1 MKIFGIGLFIVLL
14 CTVRELC
21 ATNAS
26 HVPDECC
33 FSFYP
38 KRLPI
43 KSISHLKTTS
53 SSCPVAGVIF
63 FTKKGYKVC
72 AKANESW
79 VKKYVEH
86 FTQQNSE
93 K

>member
-1 MKIFGIGLFIVLL
+1 MYFLKLYIALYLS
-14 CTVRELC
+14 
-21 ATNAS
+21 ANAS

-53 SSCPVAGVIF
+53 SSCPVAGVILH
-63 FTKKGYKVC
+63 
-72 AKANESW
+72 
-79 VKKYVEH
+79 VKQTAIMRWTSNFY
-86 FTQQNSE
+86 
-93 K
+93 

>member
-1 MKIFGIGLFIVLL
+1 MKICGICLFIVLL

-21 ATNAS
+21 ATNALN
-26 HVPDECC
+26 VPDECC

-53 SSCPVAGVIF
+53 STCPVAGVIF
-63 FTKKGYKVC
+63 VTKKGNKVC
-72 AKANESW
+72 AKTNESW
-79 VKKYVEH
+79 VKKYVQH
-86 FTQQNSE
+86 FTEQNS
-93 K
+93 KK